1 MQTMAEVIEGNHGE
15 ILARWADSA
24 KRTASARGLTRP
36 ELMNVMPVFL
46 SALARSVRER
56 DEHGL
61 LDLVEA
67 HFSSR
72 LRHGF
77 DLHEIQ
83 DEFALLGRC
92 ILPVWTRVPQG
103 EQPDVAELD
112 GVLSTLHHAST
123 SLTDMFNRHMFEDA
137 QEEKR
142 FMRLIRQAVSG
153 SMPEEQGGAEQTL
166 RERLHAALVVVMEA
180 MHAATAAVLVYE
192 PASEQLVLSA
202 SVGIASE
209 GLVQE
214 AQSLTPSS
222 FVGLSASREEAT
234 EVPNVEMTELEVS
247 DALRH
252 SGVQALLGIRLPPQ
266 RRLIGVMYIGMR
278 EPKTFS
284 PRERRRIEAIGESLA
299 LLIENAQLHGALEQ
313 QLEEVRA
320 EQKLRDVLVSIIA
333 HDLRGPVGT
342 AKFAAE
348 LLGRSKDEQAG
359 PASLQ
364 GRTALII
371 RNLDR
376 ADRMVQDLL
385 DAQRLQVGKR
395 LDVARVPCDLS
406 AIVREV
412 VGDLSEQHRDR
423 FLLDAPAEPLEGQW
437 GANELRRAIWNL
449 ASNALKYGS
458 PDTPVR
464 IAMRRLPDGA
474 EIAVHNEG
482 RPVPTEDQATLFE
495 PFARARNGH
504 ASPQGWGL
512 GLTIVRG
519 VAEAH
524 DGSVEVDSAPG
535 RGTTF
540 TLRVRSA

>member
-1 MQTMAEVIEGNHGE
+1 
-15 ILARWADSA
+15 
-24 KRTASARGLTRP
+24 
-36 ELMNVMPVFL
+36 
-46 SALARSVRER
+46 
-56 DEHGL
+56 
-61 LDLVEA
+61 
-67 HFSSR
+67 
-72 LRHGF
+72 
-77 DLHEIQ
+77 
-83 DEFALLGRC
+83 
-92 ILPVWTRVPQG
+92 
-103 EQPDVAELD
+103 
-112 GVLSTLHHAST
+112 
-123 SLTDMFNRHMFEDA
+123 
-137 QEEKR
+137 
-142 FMRLIRQAVSG
+142 
-153 SMPEEQGGAEQTL
+153 
-166 RERLHAALVVVMEA
+166 
-180 MHAATAAVLVYE
+180 
-192 PASEQLVLSA
+192 
-202 SVGIASE
+202 
-209 GLVQE
+209 
-214 AQSLTPSS
+214 
-222 FVGLSASREEAT
+222 
-234 EVPNVEMTELEVS
+234 
-247 DALRH
+247 
-252 SGVQALLGIRLPPQ
+252 
-266 RRLIGVMYIGMR
+266 MYIGMR